1 MAIIECEGLRKEYR
15 RLRGGTSVALRGLDM
30 SVEEGGVFGFL
41 GPNGSGKTTT
51 IRCLL
56 ALSHPT
62 AGRCSLLGVD
72 PQTQLHKVI
81 DKVGSIVEAPAFF
94 GGFSGRRNL
103 QLLARSRGMDL
114 KKVEF
119 ALERVGL
126 ANRGK
131 DLVKT
136 YSLGMKQRLG
146 IAGALMKDPALL
158 ILDEPANG
166 LDPAGI
172 KEVRELIRSLGREG
186 RTVFVSSHVLSEIQQ
201 TCDRV
206 AILSRGRA
214 VRIGSVD
221 EVLTSGRSETMLV
234 RLHDLDKGAGV
245 LRAAGIEVQVLDD
258 GLSVSVAQPDASR
271 ITEVLASS
279 GIFLSE
285 LRPHEVSLEDVF
297 LELTAEEDGGQIA

>member
-1 MAIIECEGLRKEYR
+1 MAIIECDGLRKEYR

-30 SVEEGGVFGFL
+30 TVEEGGVFGFL

-56 ALSHPT
+56 ALGFRS
-62 AGRCSLLGVD
+62 GGECRILGVD
-72 PQTQLHKVI
+72 PAKDLHKVI
-81 DKVGSIVEAPAFF
+81 DRIGAIVEAPAFF
-94 GGFSGRRNL
+94 SGFSGRRNL
-103 QLLARSRGMDL
+103 TLLARSRSLDL
-114 KKVEF
+114 ARVDVV
-119 ALERVGL
+119 LERVGL
-126 ANRGK
+126 AGRSK

-136 YSLGMKQRLG
+136 YSLGMKQRLA
-146 IAGALMKDPALL
+146 IAAALLKDPELL

-221 EVLTSGRSETMLV
+221 DVLATETGASLIVRVPEVQRAA
-234 RLHDLDKGAGV
+234 DV
-245 LRAAGIEVQVLDD
+245 LRAAGMEVQIVDD
-258 GLSVSVAQPDASR
+258 RLHVAKSEREPAEITRLLAGVGLY
-271 ITEVLASS
+271 
-279 GIFLSE
+279 LSE
-285 LRPHEVSLEDVF
+285 LRSQEASLEDVF
-297 LELTAEEDGGQIA
+297 LELTSEEGGQVP

>member
-1 MAIIECEGLRKEYR
+1 MAVIEIQGLRKEYR
-15 RLRGGTSVALRGLDM
+15 RLRGGTSIALQGLDM
-30 SVEEGGVFGFL
+30 TVEEGGVFGFL

-56 ALSHPT
+56 GLSRRT
-62 AGRCSLLGVD
+62 GGTCRILGVD
-72 PQTQLHKVI
+72 PERGLHQVVDRI
-81 DKVGSIVEAPAFF
+81 GSIVESPAFF

-103 QLLARSRGMDL
+103 LLLARSRGMSATSVD
-114 KKVEF
+114 E

-126 ANRGK
+126 ANRSK

-146 IAGALMKDPALL
+146 IAAALLKDPELL

-172 KEVRELIRSLGREG
+172 KEVRDLIRSLGREG

-206 AILSRGRA
+206 AILSRGRL
-214 VRIGSVD
+214 VTIGSVD
-221 EVLTSGRSETMLV
+221 EVLTRGQGTSMLV
-234 RLHDLDKGAGV
+234 RVPEEERSAEL
-245 LRAAGIEVQVLDD
+245 LRAEGMEVQVVEGALHVEP
-258 GLSVSVAQPDASR
+258 GEAGAGRV
-271 ITEVLASS
+271 TEVLASN
-279 GIFLSE
+279 GIFLTE
-285 LRPHEVSLEDVF
+285 LRPHEMSLEDVF
-297 LELTAEEDGGQIA
+297 LELTNEQGKQVP